1 MKEDIE
7 STKNLNKS
15 TMREQ
20 KAALE
25 SYQALAKTIKQLSSD
40 MPEIEIKE
48 TKELIKVPIKALKLL
63 SEVLEAMSKGQ
74 PISIVPMASE
84 VTTQKAAEILGCS
97 RPFLVKLLEEGKI
110 PFTKIGRHRRVK
122 MEDVLVYKEEQ
133 KKEQKKH
140 LIEMMQ
146 KDEELGLYDS

>member
-1 MKEDIE
+1 MKEIE
-7 STKNLNKS
+7 NIEKPTKQ
-15 TMREQ
+15 EQ
-20 KAALE
+20 KTAMA
-25 SYQALAKTIKQLSSD
+25 SYSALATILKQLKSEE
-40 MPEIEIKE
+40 PEIEVEE
-48 TKELIKVPIKALKLL
+48 TKEHIKIPIKALRLL
-63 SEVLEAMSKGQ
+63 SDILEAMSKGQ
-74 PISIVPMASE
+74 PISIVPMAAE

>member
-1 MKEDIE
+1 MKEDME
-7 STKNLNKS
+7 TTKNLNKS

-63 SEVLEAMSKGQ
+63 SEVLETMSKGQ

-84 VTTQKAAEILGCS
+84 VTTQKAAEIIGCS
-97 RPFLVKLLEEGKI
+97 RPFLVGLLEKGEMPYVKVGKHCRI
-110 PFTKIGRHRRVK
+110 KLV
-122 MEDVLVYKEEQ
+122 DVLAYKEKQ
-133 KKEQKKH
+133 KITQKKH
-140 LIEMMQ
+140 LTKMMHN
-146 KDEELGLYDS
+146 DEELELYDS

>member
-1 MKEDIE
+1 MKEIE
-7 STKNLNKS
+7 NIEKPTKQ
-15 TMREQ
+15 EQ
-20 KAALE
+20 KTAMA
-25 SYQALAKTIKQLSSD
+25 SYSALATVLKQLKSEE
-40 MPEIEIKE
+40 PEIEVEE
-48 TKELIKVPIKALKLL
+48 TKEHIKIPIKALRLL
-63 SEVLEAMSKGQ
+63 SDILEAMSKGQ
-74 PISIVPMASE
+74 PISIVPMAAE

>member
-1 MKEDIE
+1 MKEIE
-7 STKNLNKS
+7 NIEKPTKQ
-15 TMREQ
+15 EQ
-20 KAALE
+20 KTAMV
-25 SYQALAKTIKQLSSD
+25 SYSALATVLKQLKSEE
-40 MPEIEIKE
+40 PEIEVEE
-48 TKELIKVPIKALKLL
+48 TKEHIKIPIKALRLL
-63 SEVLEAMSKGQ
+63 SDILEAMSKGQ
-74 PISIVPMASE
+74 PISIVPMATE

-97 RPFLVKLLEEGKI
+97 RPFLVKLLEEGKM

-122 MEDVLVYKEEQ
+122 MEDVLVYKEKQ